1 MFSASFQ
8 FGILG
13 VLKLYSIATHTFAL
27 CSVPGFHDDLF
38 EVTVEMRPSMFFCCT
53 ASFSG
58 CGMLRHQTHSITDGA
73 VIIQA
78 LIRPSLHMT

>member
-1 MFSASFQ
+1 MFSASFH

-38 EVTVEMRPSMFFCCT
+38 EVTVEMRPSMFFCCIQLHSVT
-53 ASFSG
+53 VVCFGTKLIVSQ
-58 CGMLRHQTHSITDGA
+58 ML
-73 VIIQA
+73 
-78 LIRPSLHMT
+78 L